1 MTTNDNEW
9 QQLTTS
15 DTAIDS
21 EWQQVVKQLKTNES
35 KWKRVILGSEWN
47 KICNLE
53 LKYIQE
59 YRLFINLEI
68 DDIYFQYNILC
79 FYHAS
84 ISACFSASALLK
96 FLEAC

>member
-1 MTTNDNEW
+1 MTA
-9 QQLTTS
+9 S
-15 DTAIDS
+15 DTASDS

-35 KWKRVILGSEWN
+35 KGKSVNLGADWN
-47 KICNLE
+47 KKSNLQ

-68 DDIYFQYNILC
+68 EDIYFQYNILC

-84 ISACFSASALLK
+84 ISACFSASVLLK